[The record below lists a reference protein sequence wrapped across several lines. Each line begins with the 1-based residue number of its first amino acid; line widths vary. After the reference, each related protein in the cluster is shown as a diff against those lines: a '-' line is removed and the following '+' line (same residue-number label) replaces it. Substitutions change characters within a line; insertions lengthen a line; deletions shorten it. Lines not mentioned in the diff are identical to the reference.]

1 MQVQYKC
8 NASAKQNDAKERK
21 EKEIK
26 ENNNNSF
33 LDRKESEKCF
43 SPKEFFRWYFGKL
56 SKKDCVCV
64 GLQ

>member
-1 MQVQYKC
+1 MQVQSKC

-43 SPKEFFRWYFGKL
+43 SP
-56 SKKDCVCV
+56 
-64 GLQ
+64 